1 MEIQV
6 NGQPHQLEEGTTLA
20 ELVSQ
25 LELEPRHIA
34 VEVNLKLIPRA
45 EHPDYLLADG
55 DRLEVV
61 TLVGGG

>member
-1 MEIQV
+1 MEIHV
-6 NGQPHQLEEGTTLA
+6 NGQPHQLAEGATLA

-25 LELEPRHIA
+25 LGLEPRHIA
-34 VEVNLKLIPRA
+34 IEVNLKLVPRA
-45 EHPDYLLADG
+45 EHVHYCLSDG